1 MKSNVLKSNSGG
13 RVVAK
18 AAAPST
24 GHGTAPVAT
33 KPVSAKAGPTK
44 LVTAQAVPTKSAAVK
59 AAPPKTAVVKAGPSK
74 QSVAKD
80 TSPGHPVAKSS
91 PPKHG
96 VVKEASPEHPIAK
109 ANPPKHATVK
119 EASPEHPVAKANP
132 SKPAVT
138 KSVAAKSNLTKSTKA
153 SVSKTVASKSVMP
166 KVVEAPASET
176 DAAPAAARAASL
188 PAKTARSAS
197 DLSDKA
203 APAVPVHSA
212 AKSKASAQ
220 SVSQPK
226 KVAGKIGETPKTPAA
241 KGAPKAGSRV
251 DVPKGS
257 SVKSAKP
264 PTQAKS
270 PSKTPGKSSAKS
282 RPEITTD
289 EGSSISAKELGK
301 TRTVVVHPAPR
312 SVHESIDQEFSKM
325 SSAEAK
331 ALEKVIAKP
340 DPIVS
345 AAPEKLERG
354 PWDEHTSLR
363 LYMRDAVAT
372 PLLTPDQEVQ
382 LAKRIQAGDDSAREH
397 MIKANLRLVVKIAR
411 EYEDFGLPLLDL
423 INEGN
428 IGLMR
433 AVERFDPT
441 KGAKLSTY
449 AAWWIKQSIKR
460 ALSNQS
466 KSIRLPIHVVQELAR
481 MKKAEARLEAELG
494 RLPTDAE
501 LAAELACEVE
511 DIKRWKE
518 AAAIGATSLD
528 APLGSDADSSR
539 VADVIADENAV
550 MPWSGVQEETDAE
563 LVREL
568 VMTLNGREQMILRR
582 RFALDGGEPETL
594 ENIGADFG
602 LTRERIRQLEAAALK
617 KLRDRLRSREA
628 RMAAG
633 LPI

>member
-1 MKSNVLKSNSGG
+1 MKTTAAKATKNVKATP
-13 RVVAK
+13 VAVAK
-18 AAAPST
+18 SDRKPTPAAAS
-24 GHGTAPVAT
+24 
-33 KPVSAKAGPTK
+33 SAAKPTK
-44 LVTAQAVPTKSAAVK
+44 VAAAVP
-59 AAPPKTAVVKAGPSK
+59 PP
-74 QSVAKD
+74 
-80 TSPGHPVAKSS
+80 SPRKPVAKTA
-91 PPKHG
+91 
-96 VVKEASPEHPIAK
+96 ASEE
-109 ANPPKHATVK
+109 V
-119 EASPEHPVAKANP
+119 PVAKAIRSGAP
-132 SKPAVT
+132 ESPKPLLDATRGGGLADSPKPKPAREITPAAKPAAKTASKPAT
-138 KSVAAKSNLTKSTKA
+138 KATPKADVKPAAKTATASPGKSAPKTPKKTAPKATSKAPAKSAKSTPA
-153 SVSKTVASKSVMP
+153 P
-166 KVVEAPASET
+166 K
-176 DAAPAAARAASL
+176 AAARAEV
-188 PAKTARSAS
+188 K
-197 DLSDKA
+197 KA
-203 APAVPVHSA
+203 LKP
-212 AKSKASAQ
+212 
-220 SVSQPK
+220 
-226 KVAGKIGETPKTPAA
+226 AGKEPVRSTVEPTLDENSAISPNELDKGEAQVLRPKVSLAD
-241 KGAPKAGSRV
+241 G
-251 DVPKGS
+251 
-257 SVKSAKP
+257 
-264 PTQAKS
+264 
-270 PSKTPGKSSAKS
+270 
-282 RPEITTD
+282 
-289 EGSSISAKELGK
+289 L
-301 TRTVVVHPAPR
+301 
-312 SVHESIDQEFSKM
+312 DQEFSQM
-325 SSAEAK
+325 SAAEAK

-340 DPIVS
+340 DPVVP
-345 AAPEKLERG
+345 ATPEKLERG

-539 VADVIADENAV
+539 VADVIADDNAV

>member
-1 MKSNVLKSNSGG
+1 MKTKALKASEKVKATSDVTP
-13 RVVAK
+13 RK
-18 AAAPST
+18 AAHAAPVKPARPVKAVSPEKTAVAPS
-24 GHGTAPVAT
+24 P
-33 KPVSAKAGPTK
+33 
-44 LVTAQAVPTKSAAVK
+44 KSAA
-59 AAPPKTAVVKAGPSK
+59 
-74 QSVAKD
+74 
-80 TSPGHPVAKSS
+80 
-91 PPKHG
+91 
-96 VVKEASPEHPIAK
+96 
-109 ANPPKHATVK
+109 
-119 EASPEHPVAKANP
+119 
-132 SKPAVT
+132 PAR
-138 KSVAAKSNLTKSTKA
+138 K
-153 SVSKTVASKSVMP
+153 
-166 KVVEAPASET
+166 
-176 DAAPAAARAASL
+176 APAA
-188 PAKTARSAS
+188 P
-197 DLSDKA
+197 
-203 APAVPVHSA
+203 
-212 AKSKASAQ
+212 
-220 SVSQPK
+220 
-226 KVAGKIGETPKTPAA
+226 
-241 KGAPKAGSRV
+241 
-251 DVPKGS
+251 
-257 SVKSAKP
+257 
-264 PTQAKS
+264 KS
-270 PSKTPGKSSAKS
+270 PSKSPTKAVSTGRATTPAAQKPAPKTKPEPAAKS
-282 RPEITTD
+282 PIKPAPKARGD
-289 EGSSISAKELGK
+289 QAHAK
-301 TRTVVVHPAPR
+301 PAPR
-312 SVHESIDQEFSKM
+312 SESSKTAKPTKGTTAGSKDARKTPEPKVKTKAEPTLDEDSAISAMELGKGEAQILKPKAPLGDGMDQEFSKM
-325 SSAEAK
+325 SAAEAK

-340 DPIVS
+340 DPVVP

-539 VADVIADENAV
+539 VADVIADDNAV

>member
-1 MKSNVLKSNSGG
+1 VVHWLSFLKIEMKTKAVKALEKGK
-13 RVVAK
+13 VAGK
-18 AAAPST
+18 AVSEVPT
-24 GHGTAPVAT
+24 RKAPVAV
-33 KPVSAKAGPTK
+33 PAK
-44 LVTAQAVPTKSAAVK
+44 TAKPTKSAK
-59 AAPPKTAVVKAGPSK
+59 AP
-74 QSVAKD
+74 
-80 TSPGHPVAKSS
+80 
-91 PPKHG
+91 
-96 VVKEASPEHPIAK
+96 
-109 ANPPKHATVK
+109 
-119 EASPEHPVAKANP
+119 
-132 SKPAVT
+132 
-138 KSVAAKSNLTKSTKA
+138 
-153 SVSKTVASKSVMP
+153 
-166 KVVEAPASET
+166 
-176 DAAPAAARAASL
+176 AAPAASAAPRDEKPAVQRKVAPVVKPAAKATAKPATASGVGARETLTPTGTGSRAVSL
-188 PAKTARSAS
+188 VTPAPKAKSVPTPKAPAKP
-197 DLSDKA
+197 
-203 APAVPVHSA
+203 APAKPASAKSA
-212 AKSKASAQ
+212 AKAPAK
-220 SVSQPK
+220 
-226 KVAGKIGETPKTPAA
+226 PAA
-241 KGAPKAGSRV
+241 KAPSEKPAKSEGANRAAAKKDKAPVAVAKESSKHEVEPTLDEDSAISANELGKAGSQELK
-251 DVPKGS
+251 PK
-257 SVKSAKP
+257 
-264 PTQAKS
+264 
-270 PSKTPGKSSAKS
+270 PSIG
-282 RPEITTD
+282 D
-289 EGSSISAKELGK
+289 GM
-301 TRTVVVHPAPR
+301 
-312 SVHESIDQEFSKM
+312 DQEFSKM
-325 SSAEAK
+325 SAAEAK

-340 DPIVS
+340 DPVLP

-539 VADVIADENAV
+539 VADVIADDNAV

>member
-1 MKSNVLKSNSGG
+1 MKTKAVKASEKGKAPAKAPEVPARKNAPAAHLKKF
-13 RVVAK
+13 RPIK
-18 AAAPST
+18 AAA
-24 GHGTAPVAT
+24 
-33 KPVSAKAGPTK
+33 SAKP
-44 LVTAQAVPTKSAAVK
+44 AA
-59 AAPPKTAVVKAGPSK
+59 KTAAL
-74 QSVAKD
+74 
-80 TSPGHPVAKSS
+80 
-91 PPKHG
+91 
-96 VVKEASPEHPIAK
+96 
-109 ANPPKHATVK
+109 HATRK
-119 EASPEHPVAKANP
+119 IP
-132 SKPAVT
+132 
-138 KSVAAKSNLTKSTKA
+138 
-153 SVSKTVASKSVMP
+153 
-166 KVVEAPASET
+166 
-176 DAAPAAARAASL
+176 AAPATPS
-188 PAKTARSAS
+188 
-197 DLSDKA
+197 KA
-203 APAVPVHSA
+203 AA
-212 AKSKASAQ
+212 A
-220 SVSQPK
+220 
-226 KVAGKIGETPKTPAA
+226 
-241 KGAPKAGSRV
+241 
-251 DVPKGS
+251 
-257 SVKSAKP
+257 
-264 PTQAKS
+264 
-270 PSKTPGKSSAKS
+270 KTPGKTVLAAREIAPKIPASKAKPERESKSVGKPAGKTAPKAKIDKVAGRSAT
-282 RPEITTD
+282 RPETAKPVIPPHKSARKGKDGKAHAQPTLD
-289 EGSSISAKELGK
+289 EDSAISALELGK
-301 TRTVVVHPAPR
+301 GEAQVLKPKPLGTDL
-312 SVHESIDQEFSKM
+312 DQEFAKM
-325 SSAEAK
+325 SASEAK

-340 DPIVS
+340 DPVIP

-539 VADVIADENAV
+539 VADVIADDNAV

>member
-1 MKSNVLKSNSGG
+1 MKNEMKTKAVKASVKG
-13 RVVAK
+13 RAAVASAKAPVKVSAKVAKKPSAKLVSKAPVK
-18 AAAPST
+18 AAARKPQATPARGVSP
-24 GHGTAPVAT
+24 APAR
-33 KPVSAKAGPTK
+33 KP
-44 LVTAQAVPTKSAAVK
+44 
-59 AAPPKTAVVKAGPSK
+59 
-74 QSVAKD
+74 
-80 TSPGHPVAKSS
+80 
-91 PPKHG
+91 
-96 VVKEASPEHPIAK
+96 I
-109 ANPPKHATVK
+109 
-119 EASPEHPVAKANP
+119 
-132 SKPAVT
+132 
-138 KSVAAKSNLTKSTKA
+138 VAAKPTAKP
-153 SVSKTVASKSVMP
+153 V
-166 KVVEAPASET
+166 APAKAKTPAKPSPK
-176 DAAPAAARAASL
+176 APVKAPAARV
-188 PAKTARSAS
+188 PAKPAPKPARS
-197 DLSDKA
+197 
-203 APAVPVHSA
+203 
-212 AKSKASAQ
+212 
-220 SVSQPK
+220 
-226 KVAGKIGETPKTPAA
+226 TTPAA
-241 KGAPKAGSRV
+241 KPAAGSRRGV
-251 DVPKGS
+251 VP
-257 SVKSAKP
+257 A
-264 PTQAKS
+264 A
-270 PSKTPGKSSAKS
+270 SSAKAKAAPVAKPTTPPS
-282 RPEITTD
+282 KAKTKAKTKPVAARPGAKGEPSARAGRKGGKDVTTLGED
-289 EGSSISAKELGK
+289 KSIPASELRKGTSVVGIKGPPVFVGVAEG
-301 TRTVVVHPAPR
+301 
-312 SVHESIDQEFSKM
+312 IDQEFSKM
-325 SSAEAK
+325 SAAEAK
-331 ALEKVIAKP
+331 ALEKVISKP
-340 DPIVS
+340 DPVLP

-539 VADVIADENAV
+539 VADVIADDNAV